1 MNRLF
6 EEFVTEFVRHKSR
19 IRLGDGR
26 RFAKLPYC
34 CQSSRSPS
42 PRARF
47 LCKSEGDRRGSN
59 PRPSLEPQSDA
70 VCYSA
75 S

>member
-6 EEFVTEFVRHKSR
+6 EKFVTEFLRYKSQ

-26 RFAKLPYC
+26 RVAKLPYC

-42 PRARF
+42 PRAKF
-47 LCKSEGDRRGSN
+47 YLQRRG
-59 PRPSLEPQSDA
+59 
-70 VCYSA
+70 
-75 S
+75 

>member
-6 EEFVTEFVRHKSR
+6 EEFVTEFLRRHKSR

-47 LCKSEGDRRGSN
+47 
-59 PRPSLEPQSDA
+59 SLQKQG
-70 VCYSA
+70 
-75 S
+75 

>member
-26 RFAKLPYC
+26 RFAKLPYR

-47 LCKSEGDRRGSN
+47 SLRKRG
-59 PRPSLEPQSDA
+59 
-70 VCYSA
+70 
-75 S
+75 